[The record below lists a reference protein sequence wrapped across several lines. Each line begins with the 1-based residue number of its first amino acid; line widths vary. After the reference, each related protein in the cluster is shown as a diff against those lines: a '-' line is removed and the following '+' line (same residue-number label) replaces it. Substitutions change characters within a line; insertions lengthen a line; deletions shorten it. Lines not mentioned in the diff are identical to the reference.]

1 MENLNYRID
10 RIKGIGPKKKEY
22 LNKLNI
28 KTAEDLIY
36 HLPRDY
42 EDRSKFICLEDAS
55 LGENAS
61 FIVKISGPA
70 RVVRTSGRL
79 KILKIPFKAGKNSGY
94 LTWFNQVYLRN
105 SFKIGEDYKVYG
117 QVKKNGKDYEIHN
130 PEFEHGSENSKV
142 GRIVAKYDLTK
153 GITANELSKFIG
165 QVLEDS
171 KEEYEEILPEYIRV
185 KYNLLD
191 KASAIKNIHF
201 PESLELLEKARKS
214 LIFEELFLLQFSLL
228 RLKSLNIEGN
238 RGIKFRETKR
248 LEDFIDS
255 LDFELTGAQSRV
267 NKEIQK
273 DMSSKEQMNRLIQ
286 GDVGSGKTIVAALAI
301 IRAIDS
307 GYQAAFMAP
316 TEILANQHYETFKSV
331 FEKFGLKVGLIT
343 GSLSKKSKEELLV
356 SLKSKDIDLLVG
368 THALIEEGVVFNNL
382 GLVITDEQHRFGVN
396 QRGLLNSK
404 GRSPDIL
411 VMTATPIPRTLA
423 LILYGDLDI
432 SIIDE
437 LPPGRKDIETFAVGT
452 NFIPRINNFI
462 KKHVAE
468 GKQAYIVMP
477 LVEKSDKINALSA
490 EELYKESK
498 STVFK
503 DQRLGLLH
511 GRMKPKEKDQIM
523 MDFKAGLIDIL
534 ISTTV
539 IEVGVD
545 VPNANIM
552 VIYNADR
559 FGLAQLHQ
567 LRGRVGRGDEQ
578 SYCVLINTSLNEI
591 AIERMRIMEA
601 SSDGFLISER
611 DLEIRGP
618 GEFFGTRQHGLPELK
633 IANLFEDMETLKL
646 VQTEVIKILESAE
659 ELNTGE
665 FIRLEKEAEKM
676 LKDIDRDLVVN

>member
-1 MENLNYRID
+1 MENLNYKID
-10 RIKGIGPKKKEY
+10 KIKGIGPKKKEY

-28 KTAEDLIY
+28 KTAKDLIY

-42 EDRSKFICLEDAS
+42 EDRSNFIDLEDGI
-55 LGENAS
+55 LGKNAS
-61 FIVKISGPA
+61 FIVRISGPA
-70 RVVRTSGRL
+70 RIVRTRGRL
-79 KILKIPFKAGKNSGY
+79 NILKIPFTAGENTGY

-117 QVKKNGKDYEIHN
+117 ELKKNGLDYEIHN
-130 PEFEHGSENSKV
+130 PEFEARSENAKV

-153 GITANELSKFIG
+153 GISANELAKFIK
-165 QVLEDS
+165 QVIEDN
-171 KEEYEEILPEYIRV
+171 KGDYEELLPEYIRN
-185 KYNLLD
+185 KYKLLD
-191 KASAIKNIHF
+191 RASAIKNIHF
-201 PESLELLEKARKS
+201 PESLELLEKARES
-214 LIFEELFLLQFSLL
+214 LVFEELFLLQFSLL
-228 RLKSLNIEGN
+228 RLKNIKSETA
-238 RGIKFRETKR
+238 RGIKFKQSKR
-248 LEDFIDS
+248 LEDFIAS
-255 LDFELTGAQSRV
+255 LDFKLTAAQIRV
-267 NKEIQK
+267 NEEIQE
-273 DMSSKEQMNRLIQ
+273 DMSSKDQMNRLLQ

-316 TEILANQHYETFKSV
+316 TEILANQHYETFREL
-331 FEKFGLKVGLIT
+331 FEKFGLRVGLIT
-343 GSLSKKSKEELLV
+343 GSLSRKAKEDLLG
-356 SLKSKDIDLLVG
+356 SLKSGEIDILVG
-368 THALIEEGVVFNNL
+368 THALIEETVVFNNL

-437 LPPGRKDIETFAVGT
+437 LPPARKEVKTFAVGT

-462 KKHVAE
+462 KKHVVE
-468 GKQAYIVMP
+468 GRQAYIVMP
-477 LVEKSDKINALSA
+477 LVEKSDKIDALSA

-498 STVFK
+498 SGVFK
-503 DQRLGLLH
+503 DQKLGLLH
-511 GRMKPKEKDQIM
+511 GRMKANEKDRIM
-523 MDFKAGLIDIL
+523 MDFKAGKIDIL

-578 SYCVLINTSLNEI
+578 AYCILINTSLNEI
-591 AIERMRIMEA
+591 AIDRMRIMEA
-601 SSDGFLISER
+601 SSDGFVISEK

-618 GEFFGTRQHGLPELK
+618 GEFFGTRQHGLPELR
-633 IANLFEDMETLKL
+633 IANLFEDMETLKI
-646 VQTEVIKILESAE
+646 VQNEVIKILESPDKLKSE
-659 ELNTGE
+659 E

-676 LKDIDRDLVVN
+676 LENIETDLVVN